1 MALQNQPPPR
11 KRTPRGGQHYRH
23 AKDAQRR
30 GDAPSDVHGAPA
42 TPARRASG
50 EAGGATRQGGRG
62 QPGRPT
68 ARGGWRAGMSTHVGG
83 LPDTRDGSLPV
94 T

>member
-30 GDAPSDVHGAPA
+30 GDAPSDVMAHRRRLLAAHKAKRAAQHGKTAEGSQADPQ
-42 TPARRASG
+42 P
-50 EAGGATRQGGRG
+50 EEGGAQG
-62 QPGRPT
+62 
-68 ARGGWRAGMSTHVGG
+68 
-83 LPDTRDGSLPV
+83 
-94 T
+94 